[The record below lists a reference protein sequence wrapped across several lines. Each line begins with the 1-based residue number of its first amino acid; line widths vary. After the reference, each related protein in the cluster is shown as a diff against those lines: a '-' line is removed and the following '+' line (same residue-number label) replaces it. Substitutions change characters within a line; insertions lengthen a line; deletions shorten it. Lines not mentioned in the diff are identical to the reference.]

1 MYCGKIYLNENIKK
15 YNIKLD
21 EASSINFGDYTI
33 FPEKVYQMNFIN
45 ENEKQL
51 CLSTDMK
58 NTLKNIK
65 NEINNV
71 YLEKD
76 NDYYKFIVVN
86 ESNDIINSGE
96 CTNTVEYTFNSK
108 EIVSLEDLCID
119 DIHHQKLENIFNKNN
134 EDQIQNSETTSPIS
148 SHSEDYCSSTN
159 GNKLYT
165 EFKHHTFNYS
175 GFYDYND
182 KICKFE
188 AVSTGPSNYYS
199 INPEEQKVQINGYI
213 HCYHTRMDKKIEFS
227 EKIRIENL

>member
-1 MYCGKIYLNENIKK
+1 
-15 YNIKLD
+15 
-21 EASSINFGDYTI
+21 
-33 FPEKVYQMNFIN
+33 MNFIN